1 MAEDN
6 SMTITEQ
13 QVRRDQGRGGK
24 EQLCRSC
31 LKHGMMMETL

>member
-1 MAEDN
+1 MAESN
-6 SMTITEQ
+6 SVTIREQ

-24 EQLCRSC
+24 EQLFRLC